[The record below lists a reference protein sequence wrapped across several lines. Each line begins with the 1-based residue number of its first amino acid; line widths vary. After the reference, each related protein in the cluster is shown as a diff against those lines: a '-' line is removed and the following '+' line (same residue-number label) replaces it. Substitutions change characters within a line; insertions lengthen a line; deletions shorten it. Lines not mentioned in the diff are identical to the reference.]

1 MSTNSIELLDP
12 VITKAKFIFPNERIY
27 TLEFDH
33 NIQMQELKTII
44 QKAAHLRRNSFRLFS
59 NGEEYTQY
67 NSEIFASLFPNQNLV
82 IFDIHLVEDEDI
94 YNQNELILQMS
105 SPCSIHTDKFLLY
118 FCLTCNTSI
127 CNDCFTSGAHKNHLI
142 QDKCYYLLPSKYL
155 VDKLFENWSKKPY
168 EEFKIS
174 TDLSELKQKLNSVMF
189 QELFNM
195 LKKVQDK
202 CNSLIDEYNK
212 INENSLNNIRNSVR
226 DIQITCIKALDGL
239 KDDLNI
245 QNIVNNQDIFIQF
258 DQAYKELGNSQKE
271 IFKKNL
277 GKFEELNQKVSIL
290 VENLIRQIYS
300 EIYKTLN
307 NILNNSQFVEIN
319 NQINMKFIKPHEEK
333 EIMSR
338 ISEHKKKRN
347 SLKNINNIN
356 NNDLFKVGI
365 AQNKINSVPSKGKNL
380 VNQNIKTI
388 NPFMS
393 QDMDIEKKNNNTAIN
408 HLSNNNVSFGFKNV
422 IVPNNIPKTIGQV
435 TFGVKKEPNKNNIQI
450 NISKGESENPFS
462 SSAQL
467 SRQNQTANIIPK
479 INITNSNLLSSSSS
493 ANKEVKNSL
502 NKNNQLNSFLDNNLN
517 DISNDNNNITT
528 SEISNT
534 NIINQTQP
542 PIYKAIET
550 RNVVIKNE
558 NPNIIYKN
566 NYNIE
571 NGSINNSSLNNNTIK
586 YIESIGKMNNNLV
599 SGAINSENESRT
611 QTKEYKIFN
620 GNYILYPISQTYDIK
635 IITDNK
641 FEESTVSVKFPENF
655 GFNAFFLDC
664 AHCNCDLN
672 KCLYV
677 SGGIE
682 STPEK
687 KRSNVLLCVEKNE
700 NNEFKVKKL
709 ANMNNGRCGHS
720 MISEGKYLY
729 VLGGEEMN
737 SVERYDIENDIWE
750 NLPPMISKRMYPI
763 LYINNGYLYAFFGK
777 YKNGEY
783 PCTIERLNINQTK
796 ENIKPAWEMIVYSN
810 PDNVDVRVYGTAA
823 VEYYGLLYFMS
834 GKVNEKTTNGIF
846 YYNYDQRI
854 IQREQSKTDFKECF
868 RENKLYPIFNK
879 FVQCSDRTHFGV
891 YVNILEED

>member
-1 MSTNSIELLDP
+1 MSTDSFNSLEPI
-12 VITKAKFIFPNERIY
+12 IRKAQFIIPNRGSY
-27 TLEFDH
+27 TLDFDH
-33 NIQMQELKTII
+33 NISMDELKLMI
-44 QKAAHLRRNSFRLFS
+44 QKAAHLKRKNFRIFS

-67 NSEIFASLFPNQNLV
+67 TTEIYSSFFPNQKLV
-82 IFDIHLVEDEDI
+82 VFTLEEIQNEENVES
-94 YNQNELILQMS
+94 ELILQMN
-105 SPCSIHTDKFLLY
+105 SPCNTHTDKFLLY
-118 FCLTCNTSI
+118 YCFTCNTSI
-127 CNDCFTSGAHKNHLI
+127 CSDCFTLGSHKNHIIL
-142 QDKCYYLLPSKYL
+142 DKFYYLLPSKYL
-155 VDKLFENWSKKPY
+155 VEKMFENWSQKPY
-168 EEFKIS
+168 EDFQIS
-174 TDLSELKQKLNSVMF
+174 VDLSELKKNLNSVLF
-189 QELFNM
+189 KELFDM
-195 LKKVQDK
+195 LKKVQEK

-212 INENSLNNIRNSVR
+212 VNESSLGNIRNSVR
-226 DIQITCIKALDGL
+226 DIKLSCIKALDGL

-245 QNIVNNQDIFIQF
+245 KNIVNDQQIFIEF
-258 DQAYKELGNSQKE
+258 DKAYKDMAKIQNDK
-271 IFKKNL
+271 FKNNL
-277 GKFEELNQKVSIL
+277 NNFSELNKKISIL
-290 VENLIRQIYS
+290 VDNLVKQIYS
-300 EIYKTLN
+300 TLYKTLLELSDDDQYE
-307 NILNNSQFVEIN
+307 NIKK
-319 NQINMKFIKPHEEK
+319 QINMKFIKPHEEK

-356 NNDLFKVGI
+356 NNDLFKVGTV
-365 AQNKINSVPSKGKNL
+365 QNKINSVPSKGKNL

-388 NPFMS
+388 NLFMS
-393 QDMDIEKKNNNTAIN
+393 QDMDIEKNNNTAIN
-408 HLSNNNVSFGFKNV
+408 HLSNNNVPFGFKNV

-479 INITNSNLLSSSSS
+479 INLTNSNLLSSSSS

-550 RNVVIKNE
+550 RNVIIKNE

-620 GNYILYPISQTYDIK
+620 GNYILYPISQTYDVK
-635 IITDNK
+635 IITDNN
-641 FEESTVSVKFPENF
+641 FEESTLSVKFPENF

-783 PCTIERLNINQTK
+783 PCTIERLNIKQTK
-796 ENIKPAWEMIVYSN
+796 ENVKPAWEMIVYSN

-834 GKVNEKTTNGIF
+834 GKVNEKTTNEIF